1 MCSASQKIFSITLN
15 KKLLNNDIQDFIKR
29 NLNADLNA
37 ISLSKSPFPEVS
49 PRELATQIKGL
60 GTAAGK
66 LPTWF
71 ATPGIYYPP
80 SLNLEQAS
88 SEPLAR
94 YKAGLIRGETLLDLT
109 GGFGVDS
116 FFFSKRFKKVLY
128 CERDADLAEIAAHN
142 FSRLGSRNIEV
153 HVGDGLE
160 FLEKIAAEK
169 EVIDCIY
176 LDPSRRGKGGKR
188 VFRLSDYQ
196 PPVAD
201 ILPRLFSVSRQ
212 VLLKTAPMLDLT
224 EGQKLLSN
232 VKEVHIVG
240 IQNEVRELL
249 WQLEKEWEDTPALTA
264 MDLDHPS
271 HALKFSI
278 AEESASEV
286 SFGMPMK
293 YLYEPNACM
302 LKAGAFK
309 ITALRYGL
317 VKLHPSTHL
326 YTSNS
331 LISFPGRRFEIRE
344 ILPYKPGKLPFRK
357 ANVSSRNFPES
368 VALIRKRN
376 RISDGGNTYL
386 FFVRCMDESLGV
398 LVTQPA

>member
-1 MCSASQKIFSITLN
+1 LCNASQKIFSVTLN
-15 KKLLNNDIQDFIKR
+15 KKVLHPDIQSFIKN
-29 NLNADLNA
+29 NLSADLIA
-37 ISLSKSPFPEVS
+37 ISLKRSPFPEVS
-49 PRELATQIKGL
+49 SRELATQIKGL

-94 YKAGLIRGETLLDLT
+94 YKAGLIHGEVLVDLT
-109 GGFGVDS
+109 GGFGVDAY
-116 FFFSKRFKKVLY
+116 FFSKRFKIIHY
-128 CERDADLAEIAAHN
+128 CERDANLAEIAAHN
-142 FSRLGSRNIEV
+142 FNRLDAHNILV

-160 FLEKIAAEK
+160 ILPEIAAGK
-169 EVIDCIY
+169 AGIDCIY

-188 VFRLSDYQ
+188 VFRLADYQ

-201 ILPRLFSVSRQ
+201 LLPRLFSVSKQ
-212 VLLKTAPMLDLT
+212 VLLKTSPMLDLT

-232 VKEVHIVG
+232 VKEVYIVG
-240 IQNEVRELL
+240 VQNEVRELL
-249 WQLEKEWEDTPALTA
+249 WRLEKEWADPPELTA

-271 HALKFSI
+271 HALKFTV
-278 AEESASEV
+278 AEESATDV

-293 YLYEPNACM
+293 YLYEPNACI
-302 LKAGAFK
+302 LKAGGFK
-309 ITALRYGL
+309 TTALRYGL

-331 LISFPGRRFEIRE
+331 LISFPGRRFEIKE
-344 ILPYKPGKLPFRK
+344 NLPYKPGKLPYSK
-357 ANVSSRNFPES
+357 ANVSTRNFPES
-368 VALIRKRN
+368 VAEIRKRN
-376 RISDGGNTYL
+376 RISDGGTTYL
-386 FFVRCMDESLGV
+386 FFVRCIDESLRV
-398 LVTQPA
+398 LLTEPV